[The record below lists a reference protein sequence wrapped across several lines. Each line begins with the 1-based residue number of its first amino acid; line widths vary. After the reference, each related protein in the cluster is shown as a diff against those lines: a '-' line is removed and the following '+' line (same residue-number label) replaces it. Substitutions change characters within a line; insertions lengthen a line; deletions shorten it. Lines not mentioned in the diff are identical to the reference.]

1 MSVVVLPVRQM
12 AGLVSATLRSDRSPV
27 RLPQS
32 LETRAARSLM
42 GLRRRAAK
50 LRLGRVETDGFA
62 IPYLTGGTAH
72 AGRDVVCIHGFSD
85 TKDSFVDVAGLLGRN
100 HRVFLPDVPG
110 FSDASQP
117 WEFHY
122 SLPAITEVL
131 AGAFDKLGLAR
142 FHVVGNSL
150 GGAIAAQ
157 YALTHPDRVRTLT
170 LIGAAG
176 VEMPVAS
183 DLKRLMDDGIN
194 PFVLQTYE
202 QWSDFIEMV
211 LEKPPPMPEVVRRYM
226 ARVFIGRAALNSKI
240 MDDLLEADFD
250 LTERLPEI
258 GAPTLALYGKLDRL
272 IHPSCGRV
280 YHEGIDRSRL
290 VYLHGIGHCPQ
301 VEVPSVTA
309 RLVRELF
316 DEQKM

>member
-12 AGLVSATLRSDRSPV
+12 AGLVSATLRSDRTPV
-27 RLPQS
+27 QLPLS
-32 LETRAARSLM
+32 LETRAARSLL
-42 GLRRRAAK
+42 GLRRRAAR
-50 LRLGRVETDGFA
+50 LRLGRVQTEGFS

-72 AGRDVVCIHGFSD
+72 AGRDVVFIHGFSD
-85 TKDSFVDVAGLLGRN
+85 TKDSFVDVARLLGRN

-117 WEFHY
+117 WAFHY
-122 SLPAITEVL
+122 SLAAITEVL

-157 YALTHPDRVRTLT
+157 YALTHPERVRTLT

-176 VEMPVAS
+176 VDMPIPSRLKEM
-183 DLKRLMDDGIN
+183 MDDGIN

-202 QWSDFIEMV
+202 QWAEFIEMV
-211 LEKPPPMPEVVRRYM
+211 LERPPPMPAVVRRHM

-240 MDDLLEADFD
+240 MDDLLEQDFD
-250 LTERLPEI
+250 LTERLSEI
-258 GAPTLALYGKLDRL
+258 RAPTLALYGKLDRL

-280 YHEGIDRSRL
+280 YHEGIPRSRL

-301 VEVPSVTA
+301 VETPSVTA

-316 DEQKM
+316 DEEKL